1 MRTGKS
7 NQDDEEYEEDELVA
21 KREGPSSTSNAISSI
36 GNSKG
41 ILFLHAGLFLSIL
54 DPIFRFLIECDIMLT
69 CP

>member
-7 NQDDEEYEEDELVA
+7 NQEDDEYDEDELVG

-41 ILFLHAGLFLSIL
+41 ILFFFLTHAYFF
-54 DPIFRFLIECDIMLT
+54 PY
-69 CP
+69 

>member
-7 NQDDEEYEEDELVA
+7 NQEDEEYEDDEMVA
-21 KREGPSSTSNAISSI
+21 KREGPSSTSNANSSI

-41 ILFLHAGLFLSIL
+41 ILFMHAGLLL
-54 DPIFRFLIECDIMLT
+54 DPIPRFLMQCDVMLT